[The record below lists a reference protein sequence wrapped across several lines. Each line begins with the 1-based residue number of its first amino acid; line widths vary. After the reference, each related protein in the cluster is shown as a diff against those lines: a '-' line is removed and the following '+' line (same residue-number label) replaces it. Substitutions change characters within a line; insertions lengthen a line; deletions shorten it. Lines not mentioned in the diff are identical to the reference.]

1 MTFQVISKL
10 ATREALFRIAGW
22 KAIKEKISVI
32 HFYLEEQTRDL
43 RGYFWKVVDYL
54 RGIERVMSRIPAS
67 NPALHKEL

>member
-32 HFYLEEQTRDL
+32 RLYLEKQTRDL
-43 RGYFWKVVDYL
+43 RGYF
-54 RGIERVMSRIPAS
+54 
-67 NPALHKEL
+67 

>member
-32 HFYLEEQTRDL
+32 RLYLEKQTRDL
-43 RGYFWKVVDYL
+43 MGYF
-54 RGIERVMSRIPAS
+54 
-67 NPALHKEL
+67 